1 MRILVLDEHQLAVV
15 LRPVDTFDV
24 AGLQGDLV
32 HQLVVDQRIPQDQ
45 HDPARLEPVGVAAA
59 GAATTTGEGA
69 STGGHSTSGIVV
81 SGHVV
86 VVVRFKPHYSHSL

>member
-1 MRILVLDEHQLAVV
+1 MRILVLDEHQLPVV

-59 GAATTTGEGA
+59 AATT
-69 STGGHSTSGIVV
+69 TGGHSTSGIVV

>member
-24 AGLQGDLV
+24 ASLQGDLV

-45 HDPARLEPVGVAAA
+45 HDPTRLEPVGVAAA
-59 GAATTTGEGA
+59 AAT
-69 STGGHSTSGIVV
+69 TGGHSTSGIVV

-86 VVVRFKPHYSHSL
+86 VVGFTPHNSHSL